1 MKEEYTPAEADIL
14 LLSLPGVGLKAGDS
28 LGASTEQ
35 TGPGIGGGGYDP
47 GAWT

>member
-14 LLSLPGVGLKAGDS
+14 LLALPSLKTADA

-35 TGPGIGGGGYDP
+35 EKPGIGGGGYDP
-47 GAWT
+47 GGWT